1 MAADAGMFTV
11 RHTRG
16 TVLCCKCGILMEPNA
31 ANMCVNC
38 LRSEVDITEDLQK
51 HVIIMYCPDC
61 ESYLQPP
68 RTWVKAQLESRELL
82 TFCIKRLKNINKV
95 KLIDARFI
103 WTEPHSKR
111 ILVELCIQR
120 AVMNGGVI
128 LEQKYRVEYVVQ
140 DHMCESCSRV
150 QANPDQWVASVQLR
164 QHVSHRRTFFYLE
177 QLILKHDAAVRA
189 IKIKQMEQ
197 GIDFFFANRS
207 HAVKFIE
214 FLGKVTPI
222 KSRHDKQL
230 VSHDRKSNNYNYKY
244 TFSVE
249 ICPVCREDL
258 ICLPPKV
265 KNNLGNIGPIVICTK
280 VTNSVALL
288 DPVTLR
294 QCYLDADQYWR
305 YSFKSL
311 LSSRQLIE
319 YIVLNIVPTG
329 ATVPGTGYAL
339 AHAEVARVS
348 DFGYNDTMFTITT
361 HLGHLLNPGD
371 YALGYDL
378 YGANHNDMELEK
390 YNGLDLPYAILI
402 KKSYEEKRRQSKVK
416 PRSWKL
422 KNLDMEVDDA
432 TRAKLDQ
439 EKVSTEYEQ
448 FLRDLEENPEL
459 RFNISL
465 YRDKELQASEIA
477 ASTNDGDDPP
487 SVPLEELLADLEIS
501 DDESEEDESSMKE

>member
-1 MAADAGMFTV
+1 MPTSESEEQFGK
-11 RHTRG
+11 H
-16 TVLCCKCGILMEPNA
+16 
-31 ANMCVNC
+31 
-38 LRSEVDITEDLQK
+38 RS
-51 HVIIMYCPDC
+51 DC
-61 ESYLQPP
+61 DMHQGD
-68 RTWVKAQLESRELL
+68 Q
-82 TFCIKRLKNINKV
+82 
-95 KLIDARFI
+95 
-103 WTEPHSKR
+103 
-111 ILVELCIQR
+111 QR
-120 AVMNGGVI
+120 
-128 LEQKYRVEYVVQ
+128 R
-140 DHMCESCSRV
+140 
-150 QANPDQWVASVQLR
+150 
-164 QHVSHRRTFFYLE
+164 
-177 QLILKHDAAVRA
+177 
-189 IKIKQMEQ
+189 
-197 GIDFFFANRS
+197 
-207 HAVKFIE
+207 
-214 FLGKVTPI
+214 
-222 KSRHDKQL
+222 
-230 VSHDRKSNNYNYKY
+230 
-244 TFSVE
+244 
-249 ICPVCREDL
+249 
-258 ICLPPKV
+258 
-265 KNNLGNIGPIVICTK
+265 
-280 VTNSVALL
+280 ALL

-329 ATVPGTGYAL
+329 ATVPGTSYSL
-339 AHAEVARVS
+339 AHAEIARVS

-416 PRSWKL
+416 QRSWKL

>member
-265 KNNLGNIGPIVICTK
+265 KNSLGNIGPIVICTK

-465 YRDKELQASEIA
+465 YRDKELQASEMA
-477 ASTNDGDDPP
+477 ASTNDGDEPP